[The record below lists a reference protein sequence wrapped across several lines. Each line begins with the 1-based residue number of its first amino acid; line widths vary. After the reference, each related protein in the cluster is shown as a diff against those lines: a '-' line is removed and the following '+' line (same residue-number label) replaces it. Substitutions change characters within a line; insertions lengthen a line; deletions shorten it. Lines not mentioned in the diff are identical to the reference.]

1 MTPKELPPG
10 TAEAMLKRGVV
21 VLFGPDYLVNSIQL
35 IKEAEETLG
44 ATVVLSCEK
53 IDDLRIPNGP
63 VLNCSMIFFHR
74 RPAGMDVGLWDTALM
89 DGVELRAMPP
99 KGLAVADRSPQ
110 MPTVELVP
118 VGGDEMQLI
127 LAYPRPLASAHIV
140 HTARAIERAFL
151 AHGGRYNEP
160 GPTE

>member
-1 MTPKELPPG
+1 MAPKELPPG
-10 TAEAMLKRGVV
+10 TAEAMLKRGAV
-21 VLFGPDYLVNSIQL
+21 VLFGPDYLVNSLQL
-35 IKEAEETLG
+35 IEEAKETLG

-63 VLNCSMIFFHR
+63 VLSCTMIFFHR
-74 RPAGMDVGLWDTALM
+74 RPAAADVGAWDTALL
-89 DGVELRAMPP
+89 DGVELTAPPP
-99 KGLAVADRSPQ
+99 KGLGVADQSPQ
-110 MPTVELVP
+110 LPAVELVP

-127 LAYPRPLASAHIV
+127 VAYSRPLASAHIV

-151 AHGGRYNEP
+151 AHGGRYNDP